1 MGILSPETEAL
12 LAAQASLRG
21 ETPDALVRRLL
32 GAARPAP
39 KPIDRDAIR
48 AIQREAASMPVLDR
62 RPLKDLRDELW
73 EG

>member
-39 KPIDRDAIR
+39 KPIDLAALE
-48 AIQREAASMPVLDR
+48 AIQQRIAAHPLLDD
-62 RPLKDLRDELW
+62 RPPAVIRNELYQD
-73 EG
+73 

>member
-32 GAARPAP
+32 GASRPAP

-48 AIQREAASMPVLDR
+48 ALQREMATLPVRDA
-62 RPLKDLRDELW
+62 RPLKDLRDDLW
-73 EG
+73 GE

>member
-32 GAARPAP
+32 GAPRPRTP
-39 KPIDRDAIR
+39 VERDAVR
-48 AIQREAASMPVLDR
+48 ALQREVAAMPVLDA
-62 RPLKDLRDELW
+62 RPVKQLRDELW
-73 EG
+73 EE